1 MLNPGNGL
9 TRFRNGQT
17 SLNKIHLIIT
27 SLQKR
32 HRLGSKQ
39 GTNTCMNTT
48 RTNTILF
55 ITGAFIGNNCWDEW
69 KIYFESNG
77 YHTLAPPWPHKEF
90 PPEELRRRHPDAAVA
105 ANRLTSLT
113 EYFAGLIA
121 ALPEKPV
128 LIGHSLGGLI
138 VQLLIQRNLGAAGIA
153 IHSFPPRGI
162 GIFRYSF
169 IRQWWEA
176 MGFFTSTKEPYLMH
190 FIRWK
195 YSVVNG
201 VTCEQ
206 QKESYYAYLVP
217 ESKRLIRDAFIS
229 ARKIDFTKPHAPLLF
244 ISGSQDQMIP
254 ASQNLENFRKYETPS
269 SITNYKDFEG
279 SNHLIFGESMGRE
292 EADFILFWLEEINK

>member
-1 MLNPGNGL
+1 M
-9 TRFRNGQT
+9 
-17 SLNKIHLIIT
+17 
-27 SLQKR
+27 
-32 HRLGSKQ
+32 
-39 GTNTCMNTT
+39 
-48 RTNTILF
+48 
-55 ITGAFIGNNCWDEW
+55 
-69 KIYFESNG
+69 YFESKG
-77 YHTLAPPWPHKEF
+77 YRTLAPPWPHKEF

-105 ANRLTSLT
+105 SNRLTSLT
-113 EYFAGLIA
+113 EHFVSLIA

-138 VQLLIQRNLGAAGIA
+138 VQFLIQRGLGAAGVA
-153 IHSFPPRGI
+153 IHSFPPRRS

-169 IRQWWEA
+169 IRRWWEA

-201 VTCEQ
+201 MTCEQ

-217 ESKRLIRDAFIS
+217 ESKLLIRDAFIS
-229 ARKIDFTKPHAPLLF
+229 GRKIDFRKPHAPLLF

-254 ASQNLENFRKYETPS
+254 ASQNHDNFKKYETRS
-269 SITNYKDFEG
+269 SITDYKDFEG